1 MKKGAK
7 THWLFIFRHVL
18 VFLLF
23 VSLFTMLI
31 LYKESVS
38 KSIYNSINYC
48 LSALYPSLFPFMFA
62 SKFFYLSVPEN
73 LLTKIFSP
81 FMKKLFKLRGN
92 CFLAFIF
99 ALFFGYPLGAKFT
112 SSMLNENKI
121 SENEAFRLFSCCLSP
136 GIPFCVLF
144 VGGKLLG
151 NIYIGI
157 VIFISIIISNILI
170 LFVSS
175 FFSKTPAEINNVT
188 LKLNIYEK
196 VSFSLN
202 SSAKALLNMALY
214 VLIFRLLSD
223 LLFVSGT
230 SAKLNSILFFIPS
243 EIKAFLS
250 CFLFEVTGG
259 AAEAININLSL
270 PYIGAGLSFGGL
282 SIFFQ
287 LFSFFKVHSF
297 KLSKLII
304 IRLFSSF
311 LTFLC
316 LKLYCFFN
324 PEIYTLT
331 VSGSIYEINKPY
343 MQNTFLSTIL
353 FTLLLLFM
361 VLLFDKKQNDKN
373 YGNSWFYVLIFIY

>member
-1 MKKGAK
+1 MRKNNKLHTYEKLKNLLTLA
-7 THWLFIFRHVL
+7 LFI
-18 VFLLF
+18 
-23 VSLFTMLI
+23 STFTMLI
-31 LYKESVS
+31 LYRDTVN
-38 KSIYNSINYC
+38 KSIYNSVNYC
-48 LSALYPSLFPFMFA
+48 LSYLYPSLFPFIFT
-62 SKFFYLSVPEN
+62 STLFSLSVPEN
-73 LLTKIFSP
+73 ILNKVFSP
-81 FMKKLFKLRGN
+81 FMKKLFKLQGS

-99 ALFFGYPLGAKFT
+99 ALLFGYPLGAKLT
-112 SSMLNENKI
+112 SALCKENKI

-136 GIPFCVLF
+136 GLPFCVLF
-144 VGGKLLG
+144 VGSKLLG
-151 NIYIGI
+151 SMNLGI
-157 VIFISIIISNILI
+157 IIFITIILCN
-170 LFVSS
+170 LFVLYLSS
-175 FFSKTPAEINNVT
+175 IFAKIPSDTNSVNV
-188 LKLNIYEK
+188 KINIYEK
-196 VSFSLN
+196 ISTSLN

-214 VLIFRLLSD
+214 VLIFRAVSD
-223 LLFVSGT
+223 LLFASGT
-230 SAKLNSILFFIPS
+230 FTKINNLLFFLPS
-243 EIKAFLS
+243 NIKAFIG
-250 CFLFEVTGG
+250 CFLLEVTGG

-304 IRLFSSF
+304 IRIFSSF

-331 VSGSIYEINKPY
+331 VSGSISEINKPY

-373 YGNSWFYVLIFIY
+373 YGNS

>member
-188 LKLNIYEK
+188 PKLNIYEK

-259 AAEAININLSL
+259 TADAVNINLSL
-270 PYIGAGLSFGGL
+270 PYITAGLSFGGL

-287 LFSFFKVHSF
+287 LFSFFKSHSF
-297 KLSKLII
+297 
-304 IRLFSSF
+304 RLY
-311 LTFLC
+311 
-316 LKLYCFFN
+316 K
-324 PEIYTLT
+324 
-331 VSGSIYEINKPY
+331 
-343 MQNTFLSTIL
+343 
-353 FTLLLLFM
+353 
-361 VLLFDKKQNDKN
+361 
-373 YGNSWFYVLIFIY
+373 LIFIRAFCAFLSYFVCKILLFFIPYSDYYEIAVNQNLVNSVVFQNNFLSVAFLSLLFLSLVLLTEKA